1 MALQKLI
8 SARQARQLTQNDNRI
23 EVIETT
29 QRELL
34 TRGEFVDAIRQAWS
48 GVQKRFLLIGRY
60 LVQAKIRLP
69 HGEFL
74 EMIERDLPFRRNIAF
89 QLREV
94 AEAIDSRRIEE
105 DEVPPNYSVIYQLV
119 ILSDPELQAARERGL
134 VRKDVTRRELEMF
147 KRSIRTPRLERREE
161 LLLQRRRLLAERD
174 RILAELARVEVELGN
189 QVEDGAVIEGVAV
202 QITNVEEPA

>member
-1 MALQKLI
+1 M
-8 SARQARQLTQNDNRI
+8 
-23 EVIETT
+23 TT
-29 QRELL
+29 GSKSS